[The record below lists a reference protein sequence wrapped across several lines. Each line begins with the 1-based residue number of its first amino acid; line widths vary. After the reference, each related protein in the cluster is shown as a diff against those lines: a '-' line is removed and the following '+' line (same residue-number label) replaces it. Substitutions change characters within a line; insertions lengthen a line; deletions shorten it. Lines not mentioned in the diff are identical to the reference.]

1 MLSYIARRS
10 LVLTSRGCHM
20 ARAMSMAVNVKSRP
34 QILDYGSLRLAEPVS
49 TSWFRFSSGIIA

>member
-1 MLSYIARRS
+1 
-10 LVLTSRGCHM
+10 VLTSRGCHM